1 MGPGPFGGKT
11 MMFYRIVGKEILE
24 NLLSLRFMLSLL
36 LSISLFAAA
45 SFVFV
50 DDHREQLNDYSRRTN
65 ANIAGFREQ
74 ADQLNKVAFCMQ
86 HVYTRP
92 KLLALCAEG
101 FEQSLPRHFSF
112 TGFDIDL
119 PRLAGQSNFALP
131 RFACLDWSFLI
142 SLIFSFIAFVFT
154 YDSICGERERGTLR
168 LILTG
173 SVPRVTILL
182 GKYAGLM
189 LTLGIPLL
197 LGLLVSLIIVSI
209 SRVDAFHAGMW
220 VKVLS
225 VVALSFIYLSI
236 FVLLGLF
243 VSARASRPANCMA
256 ALLFL
261 WVTLV
266 ILIPSLGRIASDRL
280 SHRMPPTDLAR
291 AQNEAGER
299 VDNDADKYGE
309 RAGARSPNPKECNPP
324 ARARYCNARTEAIN
338 EVVESY
344 HNRMLSQAFAGRSL
358 TRISPA
364 VVYRTA
370 SEALAGT
377 GMHRCISVFRQVR
390 QYQAQLRE
398 YVIGEDRDDPDSLHL
413 LFSEEHSVD
422 EWHAIS
428 KKPVNFEAVP
438 KFGERD
444 FTLGESLRLAVWDI
458 GLLALLNLVF
468 FAAAFVSFLRYDVR

>member
-1 MGPGPFGGKT
+1 
-11 MMFYRIVGKEILE
+11 MMFYRIVRKEILE
-24 NLLSLRFMLSLL
+24 NLLSLRFTLSLL
-36 LSISLFAAA
+36 LTISLFAATA
-45 SFVFV
+45 FVFV
-50 DDHREQLNDYSRRTN
+50 DDHQEQRRDYWQRTN
-65 ANIAGFREQ
+65 ANVADFKEQ
-74 ADQLNKVAFCMQ
+74 ADQLHKVAFHEQ
-86 HVYTRP
+86 HVYSRP
-92 KLLALCAEG
+92 KLLSLCAEG

-112 TGFDIDL
+112 TGFGIDL
-119 PRLAGQSNFALP
+119 PRLMGQSNFALP

-173 SVPRVTILL
+173 SVPRATVLL

-197 LGLLVSLIIVSI
+197 LGLLVSLIVVSV
-209 SRVDAFHAGMW
+209 SRVDTFQAGIW

-225 VVALSFIYLSI
+225 IVALSFIYLSI

-256 ALLFL
+256 ALLFV

-280 SHRMPPTDLAR
+280 SHGAAPVDLGR
-291 AQNEAGER
+291 AMNQAAER
-299 VDNDADKYGE
+299 VDNNCEQYGQ
-309 RAGARSPNPKECNPP
+309 RAGARSPNPKDCNPP
-324 ARARYCNARTEAIN
+324 ARARYCNARVEAIN
-338 EVVESY
+338 EVIESY
-344 HNRMLSQAFAGRSL
+344 HNRMLAQAFTGRAL

-364 VVYRTA
+364 VVYRAA
-370 SEALAGT
+370 SEALGGT
-377 GMHRCISVFRQVR
+377 GMRRCISLFRQIR
-390 QYQAQLRE
+390 QYQVQLRE

-413 LFSEEHSVD
+413 LFDEAHSVA
-422 EWHAIS
+422 EWNAIS

-438 KFGERD
+438 KFQERVV
-444 FTLGESLRLAVWDI
+444 TLGESLKLAVWDL
-458 GLLALLNLVF
+458 GLLALFNLAF